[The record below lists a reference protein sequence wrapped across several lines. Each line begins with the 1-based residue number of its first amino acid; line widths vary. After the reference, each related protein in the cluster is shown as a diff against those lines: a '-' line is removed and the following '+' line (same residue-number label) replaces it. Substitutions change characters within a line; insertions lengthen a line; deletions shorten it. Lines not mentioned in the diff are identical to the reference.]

1 MKQYNVALKADID
14 YDGFWNDMESETDGL
29 LYIPNRRIEF
39 TNERPASLRQCWYL
53 LTDEEAET
61 LRNDERVYC
70 VEIPPEFRDD
80 IILAPAAT
88 QTGDFTKTTLSAGSF
103 LNWGLIRASNPTNV
117 YSTGTTTLLNYIY
130 TLDGTG
136 VDVVIQDSGLQ
147 VDHPEFQDSLG
158 NSRVYQ
164 IDWGAYSGGG
174 LTQNA
179 NHYRDFDGHG
189 THVAGTAAG
198 KTYGWAKEA
207 RIYSVKLNGLEGSG
221 DSGTGISTTYAFDV
235 IKNWHASKAGS
246 RPTVVNMS
254 WGYLTFYNTV
264 SSVTYRGTTYSDVST
279 TGNATYR
286 QTTYGIRNVSGTAY
300 GYNYICNTRIGS
312 VDVDVQELLDAG
324 VVVCVAAGNRSFKID
339 TNQNLSFSVG
349 NNVSSNYTFSGG
361 AAGSNPTLNLVQG
374 ATYTFNVNA
383 SGHPF
388 WIKTVNSTGTGN
400 AYNTGVTNNG
410 DDVGTITFTVPF
422 GAPATLYYNCQLH
435 SGMAGTI
442 NISGTN
448 DYDNII
454 STDTGTKY
462 IHRGSSPH
470 DDDAISVGN
479 SDRVAFS
486 TTLDQKATSS
496 ETGPGVD
503 IYAPGTNI
511 ISSCSTTNRFGA
523 SSYYN
528 NATFRQVNISGTSM
542 ASPQVAGVAALIL
555 QLNPT
560 YTPAQVKTA
569 LLSSA
574 TATIYT
580 TGLSNDWTD
589 TRSLQGGSQKFLYA
603 NYNSSAA
610 TTTTSTTTTTTA
622 APTTTTTTTIAP
634 TTTTTTVGPTTSTTT
649 STSTTSTSTSTTS
662 TSTTTST
669 TTSAPIVCTEYMI
682 SSARGGY
689 VYWRDC
695 NTGTPSSTFI
705 NSGKRKY
712 INARS
717 YPTSEKGAK
726 ISIEA
731 LSTYIVSD
739 DIIGPNPK

>member
-1 MKQYNVALKADID
+1 MKQYNVALKAGIN
-14 YDGFWNDMESETDGL
+14 YDAFWEDMESETDGL

-80 IILAPAAT
+80 IIIAPSAT

-103 LNWGLIRASNPTNV
+103 LNWGLIRASNATNV
-117 YSTGTTTLLNYIY
+117 YGTGTTTALNYEY

-147 VDHPEFQDSLG
+147 VDHPEFTDASG
-158 NSRVYQ
+158 NTRVQQ
-164 IDWGAYSGGG
+164 IDWGAFSGGAF
-174 LTQNA
+174 TQNA

-198 KTYGWAKEA
+198 KTYGWAKNA
-207 RIYSVKLNGLEGSG
+207 RIYSVKINGLEGSG
-221 DSGTGISTTYAFDV
+221 DAGTGISPTYAFDC
-235 IKNWHASKAGS
+235 IKSWHNSKAGS

-264 SSVTYRGTTYSDVST
+264 TSVTYRGTTFTDTST

-286 QTTYGIRNVSGTAY
+286 QTTYGIRNLSGAAY
-300 GYNYICNTRIGS
+300 GYTHICNTRIDS

-339 TNQNLSFSVG
+339 TIG
-349 NNVSSNYTFSGG
+349 GTDYNN
-361 AAGSNPTLNLVQG
+361 
-374 ATYTFNVNA
+374 
-383 SGHPF
+383 
-388 WIKTVNSTGTGN
+388 
-400 AYNTGVTNNG
+400 
-410 DDVGTITFTVPF
+410 TI
-422 GAPATLYYNCQLH
+422 Q
-435 SGMAGTI
+435 
-442 NISGTN
+442 
-448 DYDNII
+448 
-454 STDTGTKY
+454 TDTGVKY

-470 DDDAISVGN
+470 DDDAITVGN

-486 TTLDQKATSS
+486 STLDQKATSS

-528 NATFRQVNISGTSM
+528 NASYRQVNISGTSM
-542 ASPQVAGVAALIL
+542 ASPQVAGVSAMIL

-560 YTPAQVKTA
+560 YTPAQVKSA
-569 LLSSA
+569 LIAQS

-580 TGLSNDWTD
+580 TGLNNDWSD
-589 TRSLQGGSQKFLYA
+589 TRSLQGGSQRFLHA
-603 NYNSSAA
+603 NFDLLVDT
-610 TTTTSTTTTTTA
+610 TTTTSTTTSTTTA
-622 APTTTTTTTIAP
+622 APTTTTTTAGPTTSTTTSAP
-634 TTTTTTVGPTTSTTT
+634 TSTTTSTTT
-649 STSTTSTSTSTTS
+649 STSTT
-662 TSTTTST
+662 TTTR
-669 TTSAPIVCTEYMI
+669 APIVCTEYMI
-682 SSARGGY
+682 TSARGGY
-689 VYWRDC
+689 VYWSDC

-705 NSGKRKY
+705 NGGKRKY
-712 INARS
+712 INART
-717 YPTSEKGAK
+717 YPTFEKGAK
-726 ISIEA
+726 ISIEG
-731 LSTYIVSD
+731 LSTYIVAD
-739 DIIGPNPK
+739 DIIEPKP